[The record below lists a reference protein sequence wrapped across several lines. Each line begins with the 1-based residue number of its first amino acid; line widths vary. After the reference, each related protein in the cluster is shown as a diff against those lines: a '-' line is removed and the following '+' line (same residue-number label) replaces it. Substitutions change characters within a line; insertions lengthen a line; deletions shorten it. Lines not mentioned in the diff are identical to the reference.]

1 MAMQLTKE
9 QRVKAVQLYYGN
21 NKNGAEAARLL
32 SAEFNIRQVQSRNI
46 MSLIRK
52 FERIGSISDVPRSG
66 RPVSATSVEKSAEL
80 RESLLSTPQKSCRRL
95 SSELGISDRSVHRI
109 LKKLKMRPY
118 IPRVLKS
125 LHDGD

>member
-1 MAMQLTKE
+1 MAMRLTKE
-9 QRVKAVQLYYGN
+9 QRVKAVQLYYRN

-52 FERIGSISDVPRSG
+52 FERTGSISDVPRSG

-80 RESLLSTPQKSCRRL
+80 REAASALLRNPVDVFLQSWV
-95 SSELGISDRSVHRI
+95 SVI
-109 LKKLKMRPY
+109 E
-118 IPRVLKS
+118 VFVES
-125 LHDGD
+125 